1 MLTDNTAH
9 IFYACDEAFLK
20 YTMVSLR
27 SMMDNA
33 SASRKYHIH
42 VLHNGV
48 SKEAR
53 SAFDVMNN
61 MNFKITFDDASA
73 YLEGICEKLP
83 IRDYYSNTTYYRM
96 FIADMYPELDKALYI
111 DSDTVVTG
119 DISAL
124 FDTDISEYDI
134 AACHEQAMVQVD
146 VYGTYAEVCLGINRH
161 AYFNAGI
168 ILINCKR
175 FREKKV
181 LERFVELLGI
191 YNFRVTQDEDYLN
204 VICKDH
210 VLFLPQY
217 WNAEV
222 FGEMEYPP
230 EECKIFHYIMVSKP
244 WHYKDCRLGDVFWKY
259 AERTSAYEEIKSVLE
274 NYTDEDRARDIESLD
289 SLAALAKSETER
301 PDTFVA
307 RVAERRDAGRNAVL
321 AKIEELE
328 REGRFDVDA
337 EEDPPTRPIK
347 AGEVDFFSKK
357 LSSKIARRVAYFSA
371 RRFAYRKMRENK
383 LIVTDVKGVENLKN
397 LGGGAVIT
405 CNHFNAFDSFAVQIA
420 YERAGYNDTK
430 PRLYRVIREG
440 NYTSFPGFYGYL
452 MRHCNTLPLASS
464 HTALKE
470 FMNATETLL
479 KDGNF
484 VLVYPE
490 QSMWWNYRKPKPL
503 KPGAFRFAAKCS
515 VPVVPCFITMRDSEF
530 TDDDGFPVQEYTVH
544 IAEPIYPDTSLSVR
558 EASEKMAEENFAVW
572 KEIYEREYAVPLEY
586 LTEAPIG
593 EATVE

>member
-1 MLTDNTAH
+1 MHNDSTAH

-33 SASRKYHIH
+33 SASYKYHIH
-42 VLHNGV
+42 VLHNGA
-48 SKEAR
+48 SEEAK

-61 MNFKITFDDASA
+61 MNFKITFDDVSS
-73 YLEGICEKLP
+73 YLDGICEKLP

-96 FIADMYPELDKALYI
+96 FIAEMYPEIDKALYI

-119 DISAL
+119 DVSEL
-124 FDTDISEYDI
+124 FETDISGYDL
-134 AACHEQAMVQVD
+134 AACHEQAMEQVD

-181 LERFVELLGI
+181 LERFVKLLEI
-191 YNFRVTQDEDYLN
+191 YDFRVTQDEDYLN

-230 EECKIFHYIMVSKP
+230 EECKILHYIMVSKP

-274 NYTDEDRARDIESLD
+274 NYTDEERARDAESLD
-289 SLAALAKSETER
+289 NLAALAKSETER
-301 PDTFVA
+301 PDTYVA

-328 REGRFDVDA
+328 RTGKFDVDA

-357 LSSKIARRVAYFSA
+357 LSSKIARRIAYFSA

-383 LIVTDVKGVENLKN
+383 LIVTDVKGVENLKD
-397 LGGGAVIT
+397 LKGGAVIT

-503 KPGAFRFAAKCS
+503 KPGAFRFAAKCG
-515 VPVVPCFITMRDSEF
+515 VPVVPCFITMRDSKF

-544 IAEPIYPDTSLSVR
+544 IAEPIYPDEGLSVR

-572 KEIYEREYAVPLEY
+572 KKIYEREYAVPLEY
-586 LTEAPIG
+586 LTEAPVG
-593 EATVE
+593 EGTEE